1 MLGQL
6 ELARLHEFEQVR
18 IWVRLELI
26 NDESVADDVLFEP
39 SLLGLNHRVDLHL
52 ILYQQRLFLKK
63 VANVVTE
70 KIIGDNES
78 FVAFGALLTSIG
90 DAVRIIVVLTRSA
103 NEGTLLLQGE
113 QVVYIVRELLQL
125 GESLLERL
133 RVH

>member
-1 MLGQL
+1 MLGRL
-6 ELARLHEFEQVR
+6 ELASLHEFEQVR

-26 NDESVADDVLFEP
+26 NDESVADDVLLEP

-78 FVAFGALLTSIG
+78 FVAFGALLAGIR
-90 DAVRIIVVLTRSA
+90 DAV
-103 NEGTLLLQGE
+103 
-113 QVVYIVRELLQL
+113 
-125 GESLLERL
+125 
-133 RVH
+133 

>member
-1 MLGQL
+1 M
-6 ELARLHEFEQVR
+6 
-18 IWVRLELI
+18 
-26 NDESVADDVLFEP
+26 LFEP

>member
-1 MLGQL
+1 MYRSIIRLLLGRL

-26 NDESVADDVLFEP
+26 NDESVADDVLLEP

-78 FVAFGALLTSIG
+78 FVTFGALLAGIG
-90 DAVRIIVVLTRSA
+90 DAV
-103 NEGTLLLQGE
+103 
-113 QVVYIVRELLQL
+113 
-125 GESLLERL
+125 
-133 RVH
+133 

>member
-1 MLGQL
+1 MYRSIIRLLLGWL
-6 ELARLHEFEQVR
+6 ELARLHEFKQVR

-26 NDESVADDVLFEP
+26 NDESVADDVLLEP

-78 FVAFGALLTSIG
+78 FVTFGALLAGIR
-90 DAVRIIVVLTRSA
+90 DAV
-103 NEGTLLLQGE
+103 
-113 QVVYIVRELLQL
+113 
-125 GESLLERL
+125 
-133 RVH
+133 

>member
-1 MLGQL
+1 MLGRL

-26 NDESVADDVLFEP
+26 NDESVADDVLLEP

-78 FVAFGALLTSIG
+78 FVAFGALLAGIR
-90 DAVRIIVVLTRSA
+90 DAV
-103 NEGTLLLQGE
+103 
-113 QVVYIVRELLQL
+113 
-125 GESLLERL
+125 
-133 RVH
+133 

>member
-1 MLGQL
+1 MYRSIIRLLLGRL
-6 ELARLHEFEQVR
+6 ELASLHEFEQVG

-26 NDESVADDVLFEP
+26 NDESVADDVLLEP

-78 FVAFGALLTSIG
+78 FVAFGALLAGIR
-90 DAVRIIVVLTRSA
+90 DAV
-103 NEGTLLLQGE
+103 
-113 QVVYIVRELLQL
+113 
-125 GESLLERL
+125 
-133 RVH
+133 